1 MRCELF
7 LRLVDVVCSFD
18 PWFVQGRDALGILG
32 QSSLQKC
39 TATLRMQAYG
49 NVVSFKF
56 GRILE
61 FWEYCYPILNFT
73 KGMKCTYKLPCNT
86 RRKKHNQRIIAQSI
100 SIKDASTIRIKMR
113 QEKKFNINLVP
124 GFNFK
129 IECTYCI
136 I

>member
-1 MRCELF
+1 MRRELF

-18 PWFVQGRDALGILG
+18 PWFVQEHDALGILG

-39 TATLRMQAYG
+39 TAALRMLAYG

-56 GRILE
+56 GRIFE
-61 FWEYCYPILNFT
+61 FWEYCHPILNFT
-73 KGMKCTYKLPCNT
+73 KGMKCTYKSQCNV
-86 RRKKHNQRIIAQSI
+86 RRKKHNQRIIAQSM
-100 SIKDASTIRIKMR
+100 SIKVASTITIKMR
-113 QEKKFNINLVP
+113 QERRFNIN
-124 GFNFK
+124 K